1 MKKGEQ
7 LNDLLKDNMVLSIQR
22 QRETKE
28 LTEDKFFKKLYED
41 WFNQLNNNTIYKR
54 TPTKFKSNINFFI
67 LLYDAFVFIVGDI
80 DIDAYC
86 KWMYNVYVYLYISPC
101 LDVDLCINTKMLL
114 KNRSK

>member
-7 LNDLLKDNMVLSIQR
+7 LNALLKDKMVLSIQK

-28 LTEDKFFKKLYED
+28 LDGNDFFKKLYED
-41 WFNQLNNNTIYKR
+41 WLNQLDNNTIYKR
-54 TPTKFKSNINFFI
+54 TPKKFKSNTNFFI
-67 LLYDAFVFIVGDI
+67 LLYDAFVFIVGDT
-80 DIDAYC
+80 DIDVFC